1 MRRLFLLAI
10 IAAGGGAMTALGAPA
25 PDAGPKLAFPLACVL
40 GRTCWIQHYVDRDPA
55 PGARD
60 YTCGTLTYAGHDG
73 TDIRV
78 ADMAAERAGVNVLA
92 AADGQ
97 VLRLRDEMAD
107 ISVRRTGLDAVKD
120 RECGNGLVIDHGG
133 GWQTQYCHM
142 AKGSL
147 VVKPGDRVKAG
158 QPLGHIGLSGE
169 TEFPHLHFS
178 VRYDGAIVDPFAP
191 SPAEP
196 GRCGSGESRWT
207 ETPPYL
213 PRAVI
218 NADFAPGPVD
228 MAAIETGG
236 IPRPDTSAPYIV
248 AYVRAIGLKTGD
260 QPALTLYGPGDVV
273 LAPSAPITL
282 TANSDQRFMLVG
294 KRRRANEWSKG
305 VYRAHYSVS
314 AGGRVVLERD
324 FAMTLRDD
332 PGAEVR
338 RPD

>member
-10 IAAGGGAMTALGAPA
+10 IAAGGGAVTASGAPTS
-25 PDAGPKLAFPLACVL
+25 DAGPKLVFPVACAL
-40 GRTCWIQHYVDRDPA
+40 GKTCWIQHYVDRDPA

-78 ADMAAERAGVNVLA
+78 ADMAAERAGINVLA

-97 VLRLRDEMAD
+97 VLRRRDDMPD
-107 ISVRRTGLDAVKD
+107 ISVRSTGLDAVKD

-142 AKGSL
+142 AKGSI
-147 VVKPGDRVKAG
+147 VVTPGDGVKAG

-191 SPAEP
+191 GPAET
-196 GRCGSGESRWT
+196 GLCGSGESRWA

-213 PRAVI
+213 SRAVI
-218 NADFAPGPVD
+218 NADFARGPVD

-236 IPRPDTSAPYIV
+236 IPRPDAGAPYIV
-248 AYVRAIGLKTGD
+248 AYVRTIGLKTGD
-260 QPALTLYGPGDVV
+260 QPALTLYGPGDVI
-273 LAPSAPITL
+273 LALSAPIAL
-282 TANSDQRFMLVG
+282 TADSDQRFMLVG
-294 KRRRANEWSKG
+294 KRRRENEWPKG

-314 AGGRVVLERD
+314 TEGRVVLVRD
-324 FAMTLRDD
+324 FAMTLS
-332 PGAEVR
+332 
-338 RPD
+338 

>member
-1 MRRLFLLAI
+1 VAC
-10 IAAGGGAMTALGAPA
+10 
-25 PDAGPKLAFPLACVL
+25 AF
-40 GRTCWIQHYVDRDPA
+40 GKTCWIQHYVDRIPA

-97 VLRLRDEMAD
+97 VLRRRDDMPD
-107 ISVRRTGLDAVKD
+107 ISVRSTGLDAVKD

-142 AKGSL
+142 AKGSI
-147 VVKPGDRVKAG
+147 VVTPGDGVKAG
-158 QPLGHIGLSGE
+158 QPLGHVGLSGE

-178 VRYDGAIVDPFAP
+178 VRHDGAIVDPFAP
-191 SPAEP
+191 NPAEP
-196 GRCGSGESRWT
+196 GRCGSGESRWA

-213 PRAVI
+213 SRAVI
-218 NADFAPGPVD
+218 NADFARGPVD
-228 MAAIETGG
+228 MSAIETGG
-236 IPRPDTSAPYIV
+236 IPRPDAGAPYIV

-294 KRRRANEWSKG
+294 KRRRENEWPKG

-314 AGGRVVLERD
+314 TEGRVVLVRD
-324 FAMTLRDD
+324 FAMTLS
-332 PGAEVR
+332 
-338 RPD
+338 